1 MSLKDKLEKIRLEK
15 QTMQVDWTKRRDEW
29 INEVKK
35 LYEEVAG
42 WFTDLLDSGFMHI
55 GIRSKTVIEDYI
67 GKYDIDVME
76 MDLSVY
82 PSVVM
87 EPVAR
92 NVLGYSGR
100 IDLYLKGHDT
110 NRMMLF
116 LVEEEGAPSRWEL
129 VTNTYK
135 KEHVPFDKEALEK
148 VLEYWLDAW
157 S

>member
-15 QTMQVDWTKRRDEW
+15 QSMQVDWTKRRDSW
-29 INEVKK
+29 IIEVKK
-35 LYEEVAG
+35 LYDEVAG
-42 WFTDLLDSGFMHI
+42 WFADLLESGFI
-55 GIRSKTVIEDYI
+55 TVGIRSKTLIEDYL

-82 PSVVM
+82 PAVVF

-110 NRMMLF
+110 NRMILF
-116 LVEEEGAPSRWEL
+116 LVEEESIPGRWEL
-129 VTNTYK
+129 VLNTEK
-135 KEHVPFDKEALEK
+135 KEHIPFDKDALEK